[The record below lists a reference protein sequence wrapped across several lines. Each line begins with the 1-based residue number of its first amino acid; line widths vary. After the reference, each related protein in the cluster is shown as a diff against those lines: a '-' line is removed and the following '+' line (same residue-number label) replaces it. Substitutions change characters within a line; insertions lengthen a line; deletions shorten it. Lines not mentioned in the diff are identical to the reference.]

1 MNDLNKSNQSCINAY
16 VIPEVGG
23 FLFLFSGNVSV
34 LQSIQI
40 NMVVG
45 VSLLSNSMKKIYSE
59 CKDSEG
65 SADKCLA
72 HPARSDSNADGD
84 DNIDCSRGAF

>member
-1 MNDLNKSNQSCINAY
+1 MYKCLCDTRGRGFPFSIFRKRLSFTVHTNKYGCQ
-16 VIPEVGG
+16 G
-23 FLFLFSGNVSV
+23 
-34 LQSIQI
+34 
-40 NMVVG
+40 VVA
-45 VSLLSNSMKKIYSE
+45 KQQHEKIYSE

-84 DNIDCSRGAF
+84 DNIDCSRGGF

>member
-1 MNDLNKSNQSCINAY
+1 MPMWYQRS
-16 VIPEVGG
+16 
-23 FLFLFSGNVSV
+23 
-34 LQSIQI
+34 
-40 NMVVG
+40 G
-45 VSLLSNSMKKIYSE
+45 VSFFYFQETCQFYNKYGCQGVVAKQQHEKIYSE

-84 DNIDCSRGAF
+84 DNIDCSRGGF

>member
-45 VSLLSNSMKKIYSE
+45 VSLLSNSMKKYTPSVKIQRE
-59 CKDSEG
+59 
-65 SADKCLA
+65 ALT
-72 HPARSDSNADGD
+72 NV
-84 DNIDCSRGAF
+84 